1 MKKILILLYL
11 AFSQN
16 VFCYVGNKKIQT
28 ELPKNEI
35 SVSYGVFSIY
45 TFTSKIVSR
54 MLKVHFYQRQ
64 AP

>member
-45 TFTSKIVSR
+45 
-54 MLKVHFYQRQ
+54 MMAAGLKLYW
-64 AP
+64 